1 MAAFPEEPYGVAG
14 FHQMTAPGFDYS
26 SSDSESTD
34 SGFDRG
40 GSLSTDSDASDSD
53 DSLTTATTTRRT
65 LNDDEDWW
73 REGKAALD
81 AAAAAAAPAEA
92 LAGAMREYG
101 ACLLYTSD
109 AADE

>member
-14 FHQMTAPGFDYS
+14 FHQLRAPGFGMAAPGFDYS

-34 SGFDRG
+34 SGFERG

-73 REGKAALD
+73 RDGKAALD

-92 LAGAMREYG
+92 LAGAMR
-101 ACLLYTSD
+101 
-109 AADE
+109 